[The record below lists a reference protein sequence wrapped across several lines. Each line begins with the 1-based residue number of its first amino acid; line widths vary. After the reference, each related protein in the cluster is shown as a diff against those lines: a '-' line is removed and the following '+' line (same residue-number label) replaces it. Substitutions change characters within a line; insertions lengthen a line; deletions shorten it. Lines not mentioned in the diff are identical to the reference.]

1 MPDQLPEGFVADES
15 PSEELIVLSDLGER
29 LSALRQGGAE
39 LFFRRRGD
47 NLELVTL
54 TATSP
59 PPTLG
64 QVLPMLQCL
73 DLQIVDRRSQALV
86 RGDGLQCHVVAV
98 GLVST
103 GRLPAAT
110 SQQRVRMDDALHAM
124 WRRDT
129 DVDDFNKL
137 VTHAELTW
145 KDVAVLRT
153 YARYLRQLGQ
163 PFSARFASSVLVEH
177 ADIATALVDL
187 FRSQVV
193 GATATDGASARRE
206 YITQAIQAV
215 PQLDAD
221 RFLRALLAVVSATT
235 RTNAA
240 DPLVPSRDHPLA
252 LKIAPQSVPFAPVPR
267 PLFEIYVL
275 SPDVEGVHLRFGR
288 IARGGLRWS
297 DRSEDL
303 RTEILGLATTQ
314 QAKNA
319 VIVPVGAKGGF
330 VLRRPPQD
338 SQARSAAAKHGYETF
353 VSALLD
359 VTDNAEKSALNTP
372 AGDTATEDGQDSYLV
387 VAADKGTA
395 TFADTAN
402 DIACAR
408 GFWLGDAFASG
419 GRAGYDH
426 KEMGITARG
435 AWISAQRHLN
445 EIGIDPDRAPFT
457 AVGVG
462 DMSGDVFGNGM
473 QRSRSIRL
481 IAAFD
486 HRDIFLDPDPD
497 PDASYRE
504 RQRLFDTAGSSWQD
518 YDRTRISR
526 GGGVWS
532 RTTKTI
538 ELSAEI
544 RRALGLA
551 TEATSLTA
559 DELIQ
564 AILRAPV
571 DMVWN
576 GGIGTYVKASF
587 ESHLSV
593 GDKSTDTV
601 RIDADQLRAKVV
613 VEGGNLG
620 LTQAARIQ
628 YARNGGRVN
637 TDALDNSAGVDCS
650 DHEVNIKIALSSL
663 SASGTLDLADRDALL
678 HDLEPDVA
686 RKVLANNFDHN
697 ETLGVSRRN
706 AVELNDVHARQV
718 AILHDLGDLDRTMTG
733 LPSAEEFDAMTRAER
748 GLLSPDLAV
757 LMAHT
762 KLSLKRDLV
771 AEPALD
777 EPEFGEYFV
786 NYFPHRLR
794 SAVAT
799 HGRAHP
805 LRREIAATEIINHVV
820 AVAGFSFVH
829 RLREQTGAST
839 LDCVRA
845 LRIVSELFGIDDI
858 KHILDTSCMH
868 VDVADNVRL
877 IIRLLLDRCAAV
889 LISRRRLDFSLE
901 TTRLKPI
908 LQQIGTLVTDESTE
922 PDRILPDPLRTL
934 LCDDGDSNANR
945 IADWIRFARLGPEL
959 LNVAYLATT
968 TQCNA
973 SEIATVFFDIHRRLR
988 IAELGDAVN
997 RIRMTGSRSHFLARL
1012 AIGFEIAEAPVAV
1025 TESLLI
1031 AGHSSAP
1038 LFDGDLGTSH
1048 RLQLKEID
1056 SVTAAVISAAEPDID
1071 DLLVLMH
1078 RLKGLANL
1086 AAAIGSVA
1094 ADT

>member
-1 MPDQLPEGFVADES
+1 
-15 PSEELIVLSDLGER
+15 
-29 LSALRQGGAE
+29 
-39 LFFRRRGD
+39 
-47 NLELVTL
+47 
-54 TATSP
+54 
-59 PPTLG
+59 
-64 QVLPMLQCL
+64 
-73 DLQIVDRRSQALV
+73 
-86 RGDGLQCHVVAV
+86 
-98 GLVST
+98 
-103 GRLPAAT
+103 
-110 SQQRVRMDDALHAM
+110 MDDALHAM

-193 GATATDGASARRE
+193 GGATATDGASARRE

-240 DPLVPSRDHPLA
+240 DP
-252 LKIAPQSVPFAPVPR
+252 PR
-267 PLFEIYVL
+267 
-275 SPDVEGVHLRFGR
+275 SVEGSPTRAEDRTAIGTVCTRASPTVRDLCSVTGCRRSAPAVRAHR
-288 IARGGLRWS
+288 ARGGLRWS

-330 VLRRPPQD
+330 VLRRPPPQD

-445 EIGIDPDRAPFT
+445 EIGIDPPDRAPFT

-486 HRDIFLDPDPD
+486 HRDIFLDPDPRP

-526 GGGVWS
+526 GGGGMVTHHQDH
-532 RTTKTI
+532 R
-538 ELSAEI
+538 AF
-544 RRALGLA
+544 RRNSPRLGLA

-748 GLLSPDLAV
+748 GLLSPPDLAV

-786 NYFPHRLR
+786 NYFPPSPPLGGRDTRASAPATPRNRRYRDNQSRCCCRGILLRAPTSRANRCEHARLRAGPAHRLGTVRHRRHQAHTGHLVHARRRRRQCSIDHPPASRPLR
-794 SAVAT
+794 SGIDQSAT
-799 HGRAHP
+799 TGLQSGNDPAQADSATDRHAGHGR
-805 LRREIAATEIINHVV
+805 
-820 AVAGFSFVH
+820 
-829 RLREQTGAST
+829 
-839 LDCVRA
+839 
-845 LRIVSELFGIDDI
+845 
-858 KHILDTSCMH
+858 
-868 VDVADNVRL
+868 
-877 IIRLLLDRCAAV
+877 
-889 LISRRRLDFSLE
+889 
-901 TTRLKPI
+901 
-908 LQQIGTLVTDESTE
+908 
-922 PDRILPDPLRTL
+922 
-934 LCDDGDSNANR
+934 
-945 IADWIRFARLGPEL
+945 
-959 LNVAYLATT
+959 
-968 TQCNA
+968 
-973 SEIATVFFDIHRRLR
+973 
-988 IAELGDAVN
+988 VN
-997 RIRMTGSRSHFLARL
+997 RTG
-1012 AIGFEIAEAPVAV
+1012 P
-1025 TESLLI
+1025 
-1031 AGHSSAP
+1031 HSP
-1038 LFDGDLGTSH
+1038 
-1048 RLQLKEID
+1048 
-1056 SVTAAVISAAEPDID
+1056 
-1071 DLLVLMH
+1071 
-1078 RLKGLANL
+1078 
-1086 AAAIGSVA
+1086 
-1094 ADT
+1094 